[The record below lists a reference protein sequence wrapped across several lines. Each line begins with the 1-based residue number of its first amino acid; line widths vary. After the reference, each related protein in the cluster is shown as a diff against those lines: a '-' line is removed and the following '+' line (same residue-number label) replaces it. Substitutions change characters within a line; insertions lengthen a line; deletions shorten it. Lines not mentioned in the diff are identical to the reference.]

1 MTGDRNGMKKTDEI
15 EQIKEDMCDNFCK
28 WPEQWSETETIEIW
42 SDSVIKQTMTR
53 RMSLSESDICRNCP
67 LNRL

>member
-1 MTGDRNGMKKTDEI
+1 MKEDMTGDRNGMKKTDEI

-28 WPEQWSETETIEIW
+28 WPEWYLMNYEDSEEAHDAMVE
-42 SDSVIKQTMTR
+42 DMC
-53 RMSLSESDICRNCP
+53 SECP